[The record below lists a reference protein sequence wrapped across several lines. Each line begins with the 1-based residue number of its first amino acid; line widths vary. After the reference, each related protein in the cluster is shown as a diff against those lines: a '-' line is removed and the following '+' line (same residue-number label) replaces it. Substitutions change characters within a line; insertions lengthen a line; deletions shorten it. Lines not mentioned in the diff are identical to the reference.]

1 MTYTVLRILTY
12 VLGIVGT
19 ALLLP
24 LAVAVL
30 EEEKTM
36 AAVFAAP
43 MALAWI
49 SALVFLVKARGKPKV
64 LGIHDAFGM
73 VAVLWIAI
81 CLFGAVPLYF
91 SGVFPTITD
100 AVFESVSGFTT
111 TGASVLAD
119 VESLPRS
126 VNVWR
131 CLTHWL
137 GGMGVVALAVAMIP
151 LLGAG
156 GFRLIK
162 AEATGP
168 DKGKFTASIASTAKI
183 LWFIY
188 VGMTALQASLL
199 WNLGLDWVDSLCHAF
214 ATMATGGFSTR
225 NASVGAYGIP
235 EVEWVCT
242 VFMLLAAVNFV
253 LYCKLFTGRFSEVA
267 RNSELR
273 AFLVIVPTAVVL
285 VTAVESFSGA
295 PFAKTLRDACFQ
307 VASVVSSTGFMT
319 RDYTTYLPA
328 SQVVI
333 IALFFIGGCA
343 GSTAGGVKVVRWTML
358 AKQFANEMRRLVH
371 PYGVFTLRINGISGR
386 ETFIPTVASFVFVY
400 LLLVLVTGFF
410 GSLAGLDP
418 LTAFTGALSMVGNI
432 GPAFGS
438 LCPSAN
444 YADLPALLKW
454 WYMVAMLAGRLE
466 IYTLLLLVG
475 SFAGARGAARPSKL
489 PPVKIGMTGKG
500 ASA

>member
-1 MTYTVLRILTY
+1 
-12 VLGIVGT
+12 
-19 ALLLP
+19 
-24 LAVAVL
+24 
-30 EEEKTM
+30 
-36 AAVFAAP
+36 
-43 MALAWI
+43 
-49 SALVFLVKARGKPKV
+49 
-64 LGIHDAFGM
+64 M

-91 SGVFPTITD
+91 SGAFASVTD

-111 TGASVLAD
+111 TGASVLVD
-119 VESLPRS
+119 VETIPRS

-225 NASVGAYGIP
+225 NASVGAYGIA

-242 VFMLLAAVNFV
+242 AFMLLAAVNFV

-267 RNSELR
+267 KNSELR
-273 AFLVIVPTAVVL
+273 AFFVIVFVAVALITV
-285 VTAVESFSGA
+285 VETFAGA
-295 PFAKTLRDACFQ
+295 PFGRTLREAAFQ

-319 RDYTTYLPA
+319 RDYTTFLPA
-328 SQVVI
+328 GQVVI

-343 GSTAGGVKVVRWTML
+343 GSTAGGVKVIRWTML

-386 ETFIPTVASFVFVY
+386 ESSIPTVASFIFVY
-400 LLLVLVTGFF
+400 LALVLITAFF
-410 GSLAGLDP
+410 GSIAGLEP

-444 YADLPALLKW
+444 YAELPVILKW
-454 WYMVAMLAGRLE
+454 WYMIAMLAGRLE
-466 IYTLLLLVG
+466 IYTLLLLAG
-475 SFAGARGAARPSKL
+475 SFASARGATKSQRRPAKVSATAVKGGAR
-489 PPVKIGMTGKG
+489 
-500 ASA
+500 